1 MRAARERGR
10 EREDLQAYPLR
21 AGSWVRRGIR
31 TLIALSV
38 ATPAPCKRIVMVM
51 REREGDRSLSLLSPL
66 VVV

>member
-1 MRAARERGR
+1 M
-10 EREDLQAYPLR
+10 YPLR